1 MAGKLDGKVAIVTG
15 GGRGVG
21 RAIAMLF
28 AQEGARVVV
37 ADLGV
42 AVDGSGGSDGPA
54 MSVVDEII
62 AQGGG
67 AIANTGDVSNWG
79 DAETLV
85 QAAIEEW
92 GKLDILVNVAG
103 NFYSNTIV
111 DCTPDQL
118 EALFR
123 VHMLGTMAT
132 SHFAARH

>member
-67 AIANTGDVSNWG
+67 RGMPRVMQSVGALPIWWTRRLMLVSSRFSICP
-79 DAETLV
+79 ERT
-85 QAAIEEW
+85 
-92 GKLDILVNVAG
+92 
-103 NFYSNTIV
+103 FT
-111 DCTPDQL
+111 
-118 EALFR
+118 R
-123 VHMLGTMAT
+123 VVMGPGSICRKSISQSEMWL
-132 SHFAARH
+132 S